1 MGLDYG
7 WGPTSLL
14 QTLLE
19 HVHIYSG
26 TEWGLSIILTS
37 LLVRLALLK
46 IFINASDTS
55 ARLAVVAPN
64 IAPIKARL
72 KEAKVTKD
80 IDQLRLVTAELKQL
94 YSAAGIQMWRVF
106 VPMIQM
112 PLGFGTFRLLRG
124 MEELPVRGLDRAGF
138 LWFTDLTVS
147 DPYFILP
154 VFTGVAFHWMFKV
167 SGLKR
172 DNSFYSNSLP
182 RRKAESL
189 ARTLWRMKR
198 GKLH

>member
-1 MGLDYG
+1 M
-7 WGPTSLL
+7 
-14 QTLLE
+14 
-19 HVHIYSG
+19 
-26 TEWGLSIILTS
+26 
-37 LLVRLALLK
+37 LVRLALLK

-55 ARLAVVAPN
+55 ARLAIVAPN
-64 IAPIKARL
+64 LAPIKARL
-72 KEAKVTKD
+72 KEAKSSKD
-80 IDQLRLVTAELKQL
+80 VDQMRRVTAELREL

-124 MEELPVRGLDRAGF
+124 MADLPVPGLDSAGF
-138 LWFTDLTVS
+138 LWLTDLTVR

-154 VFTGVAFHWMFKV
+154 VFTGAAFHWMFKV
-167 SGLKR
+167 SGWKR
-172 DNSFYSNSLP
+172 GNSFYTNSLP
-182 RRKAESL
+182 RRKEESM